1 MDSGSS
7 ERISRGGSSPLVRTI
22 YFQRLREPRGSLFTP
37 KKRRLA
43 IIWPLFRFCRQTC
56 SGLGNCCASFSG
68 SIWVGNFGRMAK
80 FISERHQHAY
90 LQDVFDA
97 TGMLDVVKPPV
108 GEIWAEADASNP

>member
-1 MDSGSS
+1 
-7 ERISRGGSSPLVRTI
+7 
-22 YFQRLREPRGSLFTP
+22 
-37 KKRRLA
+37 
-43 IIWPLFRFCRQTC
+43 
-56 SGLGNCCASFSG
+56 
-68 SIWVGNFGRMAK
+68 MAK